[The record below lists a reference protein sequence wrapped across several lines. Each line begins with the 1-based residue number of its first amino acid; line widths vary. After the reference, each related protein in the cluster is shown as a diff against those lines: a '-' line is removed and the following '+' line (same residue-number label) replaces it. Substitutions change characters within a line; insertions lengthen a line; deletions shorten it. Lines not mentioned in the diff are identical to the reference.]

1 MTPTPFLSFESQR
14 PSSLRWR
21 NIVQDLLSTLVPLLL
36 IRKDE
41 FTLVSFVDADS
52 GYRPTPWN
60 GIYCASKSALHSI
73 TDVLSME
80 CIPLNIR
87 VLLVSPGAIKSNI
100 SKNESTIFNLPPDS
114 LYGAFIHNIIARMN
128 ASQGLHVAMPN
139 ELFAKKVVQKALL
152 PNPPYYMT
160 LGGYSLKFWLLT
172 WLPRSWVLWIMW
184 KQHTQKA

>member
-1 MTPTPFLSFESQR
+1 
-14 PSSLRWR
+14 
-21 NIVQDLLSTLVPLLL
+21 
-36 IRKDE
+36 
-41 FTLVSFVDADS
+41 
-52 GYRPTPWN
+52 
-60 GIYCASKSALHSI
+60 
-73 TDVLSME
+73 ME

-139 ELFAKKVVQKALL
+139 EVFAKKVVQKALL

-172 WLPRSWVLWIMW
+172 WLPR
-184 KQHTQKA
+184 